1 MDEVDSALDE
11 MNIERFL
18 SLLTELKDQY
28 QFILITHQPKTI
40 EEAQY
45 VYGITME
52 TPGISKVISLRM
64 Q

>member
-1 MDEVDSALDE
+1 VDASLDE

-18 SLLTELKDQY
+18 GLLTELKDQC
-28 QFILITHQPKTI
+28 QFILVTHQPKTI